1 MEPNDPIYWKQ
12 RAMDFYNDDRI
23 EEARECWIN
32 ALDLDPDDIVV
43 WKLLR
48 NASRDAGDVN
58 GAEFCSEKI
67 RELEQKNAAE
77 PDSAPIAP
85 VRKDDDPILQR
96 VSESFSPLP
105 VERKSRRH
113 SLEWIAMFITGV
125 TQIENHQKYKG
136 IFLIA
141 GVIGFVALSLLTQD
155 ISASIMTGFL
165 YAFGVI
171 DSYTI
176 LAGKNG
182 TRESGSVQ
190 SADGESLC

>member
-1 MEPNDPIYWKQ
+1 MEPNDTVYWKQ
-12 RAMDFYNDDRI
+12 RAMDCYNDDKI

-48 NASRDAGDVN
+48 NASQVAGDVN

-67 RELEQKNAAE
+67 SELEKKNVTE
-77 PDSAPIAP
+77 PDSIPLPP
-85 VRKDDDPILQR
+85 VPKDDDRILQR
-96 VSESFSPLP
+96 VSESLGRLP
-105 VERKSRRH
+105 VERKSRIH
-113 SLEWIAMFITGV
+113 GLEWIAMFITGV
-125 TQIENHQKYKG
+125 TQIKNHQKYKG

-141 GVIGFVALSLLTQD
+141 GVIGFVALSLLTRD

-176 LAGKNG
+176 LTAKNG
-182 TRESGSVQ
+182 TRELGSVQ
-190 SADGESLC
+190 SADW